1 MASKS
6 AAVNGRMISRLVVM
20 GKDTSAY

>member
-6 AAVNGRMISRLVVM
+6 AAVNGRMISRLVVI
-20 GKDTSAY
+20 GRHTFAC